1 MLSWRCYEIVTIGVS
16 RLDVRS
22 SVARSD
28 WDVVSQRLAEPG
40 TRTNT
45 SAAASI
51 ADQSPS
57 NSSWASA
64 AAGKRASIAL
74 TASGVEV
81 VGSVSS
87 YTTPGAPG
95 ACPTSKAT
103 WQSSGSSRT
112 ALIKVSVPAL

>member
-1 MLSWRCYEIVTIGVS
+1 M
-16 RLDVRS
+16 
-22 SVARSD
+22 
-28 WDVVSQRLAEPG
+28 VSQRLAEPG
-40 TRTNT
+40 IRTEM
-45 SAAASI
+45 SAPVST

-64 AAGKRASIAL
+64 AAGKRPSIAL

-81 VGSVSS
+81 VWSVSS

-95 ACPTSKAT
+95 AWPTSRAT